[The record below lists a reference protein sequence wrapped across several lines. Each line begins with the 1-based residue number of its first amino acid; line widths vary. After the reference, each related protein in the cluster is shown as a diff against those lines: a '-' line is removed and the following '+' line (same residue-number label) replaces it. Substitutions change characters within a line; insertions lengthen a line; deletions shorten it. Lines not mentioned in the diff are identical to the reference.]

1 MKVFEKALRSYLDL
15 FVYDTSLKVHKEYH
29 MFDQSKIGH
38 SFSALTIEV
47 ERCKIH
53 ELALAIGD
61 DNPVYHS
68 REAAQAA
75 GYQDVPLSPTA
86 PTIFS
91 FWGNP
96 HFNEQ
101 LTSVGIN
108 VMRVLHGEESYEYLA
123 TIYPG
128 DTLTGVTTI
137 SGGKTRRSK
146 DGSMDIITLQTRYT
160 NQDNQPVLN
169 ATTMFVVR
177 E

>member
-1 MKVFEKALRSYLDL
+1 MAFLRLATVKICL
-15 FVYDTSLKVHKEYH
+15 CVYDVSLKAHKEYH

-38 SFSALTIEV
+38 SFPPFTIEV

-53 ELALAIGD
+53 ELTLAIGD

-68 REAAQAA
+68 REAALAA

-96 HFNEQ
+96 HFLEQ
-101 LTSVGIN
+101 LTSIGIN
-108 VMRVLHGEESYEYLA
+108 VMRILHGEESYEYLA
-123 TIYPG
+123 AVYPG
-128 DTLTGVTTI
+128 DTLSGVTTI
-137 SGGKTRRSK
+137 TDGKTRRGK
-146 DGSMDIITLQTRYT
+146 DSSMDIITLQTRYT
-160 NQDNQPVLN
+160 NQDNLPVVN

>member
-1 MKVFEKALRSYLDL
+1 
-15 FVYDTSLKVHKEYH
+15 

-38 SFSALTIEV
+38 SFSPFTIEV

-53 ELALAIGD
+53 ELTLAIGD

-96 HFNEQ
+96 HFREQ
-101 LTSVGIN
+101 LASVGIN
-108 VMRVLHGEESYEYLA
+108 VMRVLHGE
-123 TIYPG
+123 
-128 DTLTGVTTI
+128 D
-137 SGGKTRRSK
+137 GKTRRSK

>member
-1 MKVFEKALRSYLDL
+1 
-15 FVYDTSLKVHKEYH
+15 
-29 MFDQSKIGH
+29 MFDQTKIGH
-38 SFSALTIEV
+38 SFPPFTIEV
-47 ERCKIH
+47 ERCKIR

-61 DNPVYHS
+61 DNPIYHR

-96 HFNEQ
+96 QFLEQ

-108 VMRVLHGEESYEYLA
+108 VMRILHGEESYEYLA
-123 TIYPG
+123 VIYPG
-128 DTLTGVTTI
+128 DMLSGVTTI
-137 SGGKTRRSK
+137 TDGKTRRSK

-160 NQDNQPVLN
+160 NQDNQSVLN

>member
-1 MKVFEKALRSYLDL
+1 
-15 FVYDTSLKVHKEYH
+15 
-29 MFDQSKIGH
+29 MFDQSKVGL
-38 SFSALTIEV
+38 SFPPFKIEV

-53 ELALAIGD
+53 ELTLAIGD
-61 DNPVYHS
+61 ENPIYHD
-68 REAAQAA
+68 REAAQTA
-75 GYQDVPLSPTA
+75 GYDDVPLSPTA

-96 HFNEQ
+96 HFLEQ

-108 VMRVLHGEESYEYLA
+108 VMRILHGEESYEYLA

-128 DTLTGVTTI
+128 DTLVGVTTI
-137 SGGKTRRSK
+137 TDGKTRRSYNS
-146 DGSMDIITLQTRYT
+146 SMDIITLQTRYT

>member
-1 MKVFEKALRSYLDL
+1 
-15 FVYDTSLKVHKEYH
+15 
-29 MFDQSKIGH
+29 MFDQSKIGQ
-38 SFSALTIEV
+38 SFSPFIIEC

-53 ELALAIGD
+53 ELTLAIGD
-61 DNPVYHS
+61 DNPIYHS

-96 HFNEQ
+96 HFREQ
-101 LTSVGIN
+101 LASIGIN
-108 VMRVLHGEESYEYLA
+108 VMRILHGEESYEYLA
-123 TIYPG
+123 AVYPG

-137 SGGKTRRSK
+137 IDGKTRRSK
-146 DGSMDIITLQTRYT
+146 DGTMDIITLRTCYT
-160 NQDNQPVLN
+160 NQDNLPVVN

>member
-1 MKVFEKALRSYLDL
+1 
-15 FVYDTSLKVHKEYH
+15 
-29 MFDQSKIGH
+29 MFDQSKIGS
-38 SFSALTIEV
+38 SFPPFKIEV

-53 ELALAIGD
+53 ELTLALGD
-61 DNPVYHS
+61 ENPIYHD

-75 GYQDVPLSPTA
+75 GYDDVPLSPTA

-96 HFNEQ
+96 HFLEK
-101 LTSVGIN
+101 LASVGIN
-108 VMRVLHGEESYEYLA
+108 VMRILHGEESYEYLA

-128 DTLTGVTTI
+128 DTLVGVTTI
-137 SGGKTRRSK
+137 TDGKTRRSQN
-146 DGSMDIITLQTRYT
+146 GSMDIITLQTRYT

>member
-1 MKVFEKALRSYLDL
+1 
-15 FVYDTSLKVHKEYH
+15 
-29 MFDQSKIGH
+29 MFDQSKIGQ
-38 SFSALTIEV
+38 SFSPFIIEC
-47 ERCKIH
+47 ERCKVH

-61 DNPVYHS
+61 DNPLYRS

-96 HFNEQ
+96 RFREQ
-101 LTSVGIN
+101 LASIGIN
-108 VMRVLHGEESYEYLA
+108 VMRILHSEESYEYLA
-123 TIYPG
+123 AVYPG

-137 SGGKTRRSK
+137 TDGKTRRSK
-146 DGSMDIITLQTRYT
+146 DGTMDIITLRTCYT
-160 NQDNQPVLN
+160 NQDNLPVVN

-177 E
+177 

>member
-1 MKVFEKALRSYLDL
+1 
-15 FVYDTSLKVHKEYH
+15 
-29 MFDQSKIGH
+29 MFDQSKIGS
-38 SFSALTIEV
+38 SFPPFKIEV

-53 ELALAIGD
+53 ELTLALGD
-61 DNPVYHS
+61 ENPIYHN

-75 GYQDVPLSPTA
+75 GYDDVPLSPTA

-91 FWGNP
+91 FWGNL
-96 HFNEQ
+96 HFLEQ
-101 LTSVGIN
+101 LASIGIN
-108 VMRVLHGEESYEYLA
+108 VMRILHGEESYEYLA

-128 DTLTGVTTI
+128 DTLVGVTTI
-137 SGGKTRRSK
+137 TDGKTRRSQN
-146 DGSMDIITLQTRYT
+146 GSMDIITLQTRYT

>member
-1 MKVFEKALRSYLDL
+1 
-15 FVYDTSLKVHKEYH
+15 
-29 MFDQSKIGH
+29 MFDHSKIGQ
-38 SFSALTIEV
+38 SFSPFIIEC

-61 DNPVYHS
+61 NNPIYHS
-68 REAAQAA
+68 PEAAQAA

-91 FWGNP
+91 FWGNT
-96 HFNEQ
+96 HFREQ
-101 LTSVGIN
+101 LASIGIN
-108 VMRVLHGEESYEYLA
+108 VMRILHSEESYEYLA
-123 TIYPG
+123 AVYPG

-137 SGGKTRRSK
+137 TDGKTRRSK
-146 DGSMDIITLQTRYT
+146 DGTIDIITLRTCYT
-160 NQDNQPVLN
+160 NQDNLPVVN

>member
-1 MKVFEKALRSYLDL
+1 
-15 FVYDTSLKVHKEYH
+15 
-29 MFDQSKIGH
+29 MFDQSKIGS
-38 SFSALTIEV
+38 SFPPFKIEV

-53 ELALAIGD
+53 ELTLALGD
-61 DNPVYHS
+61 ENPIYHN

-75 GYQDVPLSPTA
+75 GYDDVPLSPTA

-96 HFNEQ
+96 HFLEQ
-101 LTSVGIN
+101 LASIGIN
-108 VMRVLHGEESYEYLA
+108 VMRILHGEESYEYLA

-128 DTLTGVTTI
+128 DTLVGVTTI
-137 SGGKTRRSK
+137 TDGKTRRSQN
-146 DGSMDIITLQTRYT
+146 GSMDIITLQTRYT

>member
-1 MKVFEKALRSYLDL
+1 
-15 FVYDTSLKVHKEYH
+15 

-38 SFSALTIEV
+38 SFSPFTIEV

-61 DNPVYHS
+61 DNPIYHS
-68 REAAQAA
+68 CKAAQAA

-96 HFNEQ
+96 HFREQ

-108 VMRVLHGEESYEYLA
+108 VMRILHGEESYEYLA
-123 TIYPG
+123 AVYPG
-128 DTLTGVTTI
+128 DMLTGVTTI
-137 SGGKTRRSK
+137 VDGKTRRSK
-146 DGSMDIITLQTRYT
+146 DGSMDIITLRTRYT
-160 NQDNQPVLN
+160 NQYNQMVLN

>member
-1 MKVFEKALRSYLDL
+1 
-15 FVYDTSLKVHKEYH
+15 
-29 MFDQSKIGH
+29 MFDQSKIGY
-38 SFSALTIEV
+38 SFSPFTIEV

-53 ELALAIGD
+53 ELTLAIGD
-61 DNPVYHS
+61 DNPVYHG

-75 GYQDVPLSPTA
+75 GYLDVPLSPTT

-96 HFNEQ
+96 HFREQ

-108 VMRVLHGEESYEYLA
+108 VMRILHGEESYEYLA
-123 TIYPG
+123 TVYPG

-137 SGGKTRRSK
+137 ADGKTRRSK

-160 NQDNQPVLN
+160 NQHHQPVLN